1 MISTGLDKFGYY
13 MVGNKKHFNKVLA
26 LETATQSGEFPTWHF
41 NDEIFGS
48 IDCTQDLSFSLED
61 AYRMRA
67 EQLRAKYDYL
77 VLTYSGGCDS
87 YNILSTFLKHNIKLD
102 AVVVFGTF
110 DFDRDK
116 NNDNNVEQYKVA
128 IPFAQQYLDRFDLI
142 VLDISSYY
150 EKYYTAD
157 WIYNAGPI
165 LYPSELTENMI
176 WQHPELQKRLDKGST
191 ALIKGIDKPRVI
203 HKDGRFYFAFLDCL
217 VGGGILSVM
226 LEKQQSVCNHLEYF
240 YWTPD
245 APWLVV
251 KQAQVIKNYVKNI
264 RPDLIGNL
272 VHTKGFSGVFLQN
285 YIVPLIYDIGYSP
298 GEPPNYFTVGKSWHS
313 PVFNI
318 KEKFFHSTDN
328 MELQSQKLWRQGIAH
343 LDTSLDYR
351 FKTNGNMSNG
361 LIGFWSRWHD
371 LGT

>member
-1 MISTGLDKFGYY
+1 MITNNLDRFGYY
-13 MVGNKKHFNKVLA
+13 MVGGKKHFNKILA
-26 LETATQSGEFPTWHF
+26 LETATQSGEVPVWNF
-41 NDEIFGS
+41 NDELFGS
-48 IDCTQDLSFSLED
+48 IDCTQDLGFSLEE

-67 EQLRAKYDYL
+67 EQIRAKYDYVIL
-77 VLTYSGGCDS
+77 SYSGGSDS
-87 YNILSTFLKHNIKLD
+87 HNILSTFLKHNIKLD

-128 IPFAQQYLDRFDLI
+128 IPFAQQYQDSFEVI
-142 VLDISSYY
+142 ILDISSYY
-150 EKYYTAD
+150 EKYYHAD
-157 WIYNAGPI
+157 WIYNAGPA
-165 LYPSELTENMI
+165 LYPSELTQNMI
-176 WQHPELQKRLDKGST
+176 WQDPEIQKWLDKGST

-203 HKDGRFYFAFLDCL
+203 YKDGRFYFAFLDCL
-217 VGGGILSVM
+217 MAGAILSVM
-226 LEKQQSVCNHLEYF
+226 LDEQQSVCNHVELF

-264 RPDLIGNL
+264 RPDLIGKL
-272 VHTKGFSGVFLQN
+272 THTSRFSSDFMQN
-285 YIVPLIYDIGYSP
+285 YIVPLIYDMGFLP

-318 KEKFFHSTDN
+318 KEKFFHSTN
-328 MELQSQKLWRQGIAH
+328 SMELKSQKLWRQGVEHVQTIV
-343 LDTSLDYR
+343 DPR
-351 FKTNGNMSNG
+351 FINNSNISYG
-361 LIGFWSRWHD
+361 LQGFWSKWHD